1 MGILDERRSKARLK
15 YYSFLFH
22 PHYRIIYRY
31 SKDTLFVIAIHAT
44 RMEYTKL
51 SDWERSFHENDSVRC
66 GFARH
71 NDEFQIRFIFK
82 AAERENR
89 SLRERLG
96 QANEERY
103 GEKRQRVRKRKD
115 SGGAEKP

>member
-1 MGILDERRSKARLK
+1 METLKIKWSKLALRQNDEIARWYQNRMGQKAMLKFLNDIEDTARLLSCFPQMGILDERRSKARLK

-51 SDWERSFHENDSVRC
+51 SD
-66 GFARH
+66 
-71 NDEFQIRFIFK
+71 
-82 AAERENR
+82 
-89 SLRERLG
+89 
-96 QANEERY
+96 
-103 GEKRQRVRKRKD
+103 
-115 SGGAEKP
+115 